1 MEKMTGLDRSLA
13 NLQLLEHQLSGLRVK
28 LSLESAVTLWEE
40 ALPLL
45 AMV

>member
-1 MEKMTGLDRSLA
+1 MKKMTGLDRSLA
-13 NLQLLEHQLSGLRVK
+13 NLQLLEHQLSGPRVK